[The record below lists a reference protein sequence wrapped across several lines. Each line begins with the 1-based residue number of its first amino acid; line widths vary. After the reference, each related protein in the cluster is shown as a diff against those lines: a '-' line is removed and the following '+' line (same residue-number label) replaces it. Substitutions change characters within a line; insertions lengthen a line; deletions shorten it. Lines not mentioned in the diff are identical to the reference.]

1 MYRDL
6 ASYYL
11 RWYHE
16 KPMVICSSRRDE
28 LRTLHTIL
36 MKCISHFISHW
47 RDYLQLGEKETAIL
61 EEQSLFPFRAG
72 TFRPDYLV
80 EQDNSLRLCEITSR
94 FFAHGIF
101 MSQFSHLFAERFMSR
116 FPNEIWEDSFDR
128 MMDKML
134 AITEGRKRIFVF
146 KSADKTGEIALY
158 KKFYEGHGYTV
169 TILETAEIEASSDD
183 WAQSD
188 AFLISALNQ
197 KDILSLS
204 EKTLRK
210 MMERGMYSDFRN
222 IFLIHDKRFLS
233 LWFNDRFTGECL
245 TENETLFLRQHSIP
259 TFTCEDS
266 PETVKKALED
276 KNGYIVKPA
285 ILGKSEGVYAG
296 PLTDDATWRKVLSEA
311 EGYVIQ
317 PFITQKKYPTVWE
330 GTLYEDY
337 ICGMMLCVD
346 DLYYDSGFFRAS
358 SLPVTNIGDD
368 RKIAVIH
375 SDSSA
380 ILPYCDTL

>member
-1 MYRDL
+1 M
-6 ASYYL
+6 S
-11 RWYHE
+11 
-16 KPMVICSSRRDE
+16 
-28 LRTLHTIL
+28 
-36 MKCISHFISHW
+36 
-47 RDYLQLGEKETAIL
+47 
-61 EEQSLFPFRAG
+61 FP
-72 TFRPDYLV
+72 
-80 EQDNSLRLCEITSR
+80 S
-94 FFAHGIF
+94 
-101 MSQFSHLFAERFMSR
+101 
-116 FPNEIWEDSFDR
+116 
-128 MMDKML
+128 
-134 AITEGRKRIFVF
+134 
-146 KSADKTGEIALY
+146 
-158 KKFYEGHGYTV
+158 TV
-169 TILETAEIEASSDD
+169 LPYPYNV
-183 WAQSD
+183 
-188 AFLISALNQ
+188 L
-197 KDILSLS
+197 
-204 EKTLRK
+204 
-210 MMERGMYSDFRN
+210 
-222 IFLIHDKRFLS
+222 LS

-266 PETVKKALED
+266 PETVKKALEN